1 MNNILVVGPA
11 WVGDMVMAQSLFK
24 ALKRA
29 QADAQVD
36 AQADAQADNEI
47 SVLAP
52 PWSIPILARMP
63 EVAHTIR
70 MTVGHGALGLGA
82 RHKIGRQLR
91 RSNFDHAIVVPNSFK
106 SALVPWFAKIP
117 RRTGYLGEQRWG
129 LLNDI
134 RILDRRVMPLNVQ
147 RFVAL
152 GLPKSSTAN
161 AVETLQSTD
170 LPKPALAVNREL
182 VGETAARF
190 KLQTDAPVLA
200 LCPGAE
206 YGPAKQWPAAHFAEV
221 ANAQLAQGWRVW
233 LFGSDNDRQIAAR
246 INQLC
251 QRRCADLAGRT
262 SLGEAIDL
270 MSLAKYA
277 VTNDSGLMHIAAAV
291 GCHVIAIYGSS
302 SDAFTP
308 PLTEHCDCL
317 TLRLECSPCFQ
328 RECPLD
334 HLNCLNQLMP
344 KKVLDIIKKM
354 GNKIGDG
361 LG

>member
-1 MNNILVVGPA
+1 MNSILVVGPA

-24 ALKRA
+24 VLKR
-29 QADAQVD
+29 

-52 PWSIPILARMP
+52 PWSIPILAHMP

-82 RHKIGRQLR
+82 RHKLGRQLR

-152 GLPKSSTAN
+152 GLPKSSAAN
-161 AVETLQSTD
+161 AVETLQSAD

-190 KLQTDAPVLA
+190 KLQTDAPVLV

-270 MSLAKYA
+270 LSLAKYA
-277 VTNDSGLMHIAAAV
+277 VTNDSGLLHIAAAV

-308 PLTEHCDCL
+308 PLTERCDRL

-328 RECPLD
+328 RACPLG

-344 KKVLDIIKKM
+344 KKVLDIIKKN
-354 GNKIGDG
+354 GQ
-361 LG
+361 